1 MQIQVRSKSSSH
13 PRASD
18 GLLALAAL
26 ALVLAAVAGYLHRA
40 LFDSGQFSARA
51 TAALRD
57 ERVRTVAAER
67 ITAELVRRR
76 PDLQAG
82 RPLIESVTA
91 GVLGSRPFTSLF
103 ASGVGDVHRAVLRGD
118 DDTVTLTLTDASTV
132 IAEALRAVQP
142 SLAKRL
148 PAGGD
153 VVLVRERISAAGARA
168 ARIAGRARAAAIVLA
183 VLGVLLAAA
192 GLALAPDRRRAVV
205 RLSVALALGGVL
217 LALLTTIGR
226 SLAVHSVAGDDRGAV
241 RAIWDAF
248 AGGLTRMGW
257 ILALCGAVVAAAAR
271 ALLAPV
277 ALAAGLR
284 RAGAWLVRE
293 PRTTP
298 GRWARALALIVAGG
312 LIVADP
318 GAAVRALAT
327 ATGIVLVALG
337 VNGVLGLVAP
347 PPAEPAAGAA
357 PPARRPGRA
366 RRGLAA
372 ALAAVAVALVAV
384 IFLRSDE
391 VTRAVARTG
400 TCNGSARLCDRTL
413 PEVALA
419 ATHNSMAIPG
429 RGWYA
434 AEQDGTIAQQ
444 LRFGIRGLLIDTYY
458 ADRLRNG
465 RLRTVLPSSGPG
477 RDGVSPQARA
487 AALRLRE
494 RLGFRGAGKRGLY
507 LCHSFCELGATPLAD
522 ALTAIERFLV
532 LHPEEVVVIVN
543 QDEVRPKDFVAAVR
557 RAGLARLAFTPPR
570 GADDWP
576 TLRRMIDADRR
587 LVVVAENRAGGAPW
601 YRLAYRGVVQE
612 TPYHFGSV
620 RQLVDPAGVDASC
633 RPYRGGTGAPLFLV
647 NHWVTT
653 APLPRPSDAAKVNAA
668 PILQRRARAC
678 RRIRRHVPNLVAVNF
693 AERGDLLGVV
703 DRLNGL
709 PPRR

>member
-18 GLLALAAL
+18 TLLALAVA

-67 ITAELVRRR
+67 ITGELVRRR

-91 GVLGSRPFTSLF
+91 GVLGSRPFTSVF
-103 ASGVGDVHRAVLRGD
+103 ASGVSDVHRAVLRGD

-132 IAEALRAVQP
+132 IGEALRAVRP
-142 SLAKRL
+142 SLAERL

-153 VVLVRERISAAGARA
+153 VILVRERISAAGASA
-168 ARIAGRARAAAIVLA
+168 ARVAGRARAAAIVLA

-205 RLSVALALGGVL
+205 RLAVGLALGGVL
-217 LALLTTIGR
+217 LAVVTTIGR
-226 SLAVHSVAGDDRGAV
+226 SIAVHSVAGDDRGAV

-284 RAGAWLVRE
+284 RAGAWLLRE
-293 PRTTP
+293 PRTTI
-298 GRWARALALIVAGG
+298 GRWTRAVSLIVAGG

-327 ATGIVLVALG
+327 AIGIVLVALG
-337 VNGVLGLVAP
+337 VNAVLGLVAP
-347 PPAEPAAGAA
+347 PPEPAAAAA
-357 PPARRPGRA
+357 PAARRPGPA

-384 IFLRSDE
+384 VFLRSDE

-400 TCNGSARLCDRTL
+400 ACNGSARLCDRTL

-419 ATHNSMAIPG
+419 STHNSMAIPG

-465 RLRTVLPSSGPG
+465 RLRTVLPSTGPG

-494 RLGFRGAGKRGLY
+494 RLGFRGSGTRGLY
-507 LCHSFCELGATPLAD
+507 LCHSFCELGATPLAG

-543 QDEVRPKDFVAAVR
+543 QDEVAPKDFVAAVE
-557 RAGLARLAFTPPR
+557 RAGLTRLAFTPPR
-570 GADDWP
+570 NADDWP
-576 TLRRMIDADRR
+576 TLRRMIAANRR
-587 LVVVAENRAGGAPW
+587 LVVVAENRAGAAPW

-620 RQLVDPAGVDASC
+620 RELVDPAGVDASC
-633 RPYRGGTGAPLFLV
+633 RPFRGGTGAPLFLL

-653 APLPRPSDAAKVNAA
+653 APVPRPSDAAKINAE
-668 PILQRRARAC
+668 PILLRRARAC
-678 RRIRRHVPNLVAVNF
+678 QRLRRHIPNLVAVNF

-703 DRLNGL
+703 DRLNRL
-709 PPRR
+709 PRRR